1 MPGIDWLAGCV
12 PVAGALDACPQLMLH
27 KMLPIR
33 MELKI
38 AIRLRIGSPPTISVD
53 INPAGKRMFLQDFRW
68 LPAIT
73 EVIGWSQVAR
83 KHCADWQQCLVS
95 GTPNSLTIASIT
107 FLFFAGALG
116 GALNSVA
123 GGGSFIAFPAL
134 LFTGVP
140 PIPANAT
147 NTIALWTAAAA
158 SGGAYRNRLDVPRR
172 VMIPLLAASLAGGL
186 IGAILLLKTPPQTFM
201 RVLPWLTL
209 GATLLF
215 AFGKKLAGGRK
226 SVIEHEASSGALAG
240 TTLFQ
245 LCVAVYGGYFGGGM
259 GIVML
264 AMLAVLGMT
273 DIHAMNALKS
283 VLGFV
288 INGVAVVTFIVARAV
303 YWKHGIV
310 MIAGGI
316 VGGYVGAHYAQKL
329 PQSWIRIFVVL
340 VGAGM
345 TVYFFWKSY

>member
-1 MPGIDWLAGCV
+1 MTL
-12 PVAGALDACPQLMLH
+12 
-27 KMLPIR
+27 
-33 MELKI
+33 E
-38 AIRLRIGSPPTISVD
+38 TI
-53 INPAGKRMFLQDFRW
+53 I
-68 LPAIT
+68 
-73 EVIGWSQVAR
+73 
-83 KHCADWQQCLVS
+83 
-95 GTPNSLTIASIT
+95 
-107 FLFFAGALG
+107 FLFAAGVLG

-147 NTIALWTAAAA
+147 NTIALWTGAAA
-158 SGGAYRNRLDVPRR
+158 SGGAYRKRLDVARR
-172 VMIPLLAASLAGGL
+172 VMIPLLAASLTGGL
-186 IGAILLLKTPPQTFM
+186 LGAYLLLKTPAHTFM

-215 AFGKKLAGGRK
+215 AFGKRLAGGRR
-226 SVIEHEASSGALAG
+226 SVIEHETAGAALFGA
-240 TTLFQ
+240 TLFQ
-245 LCVAVYGGYFGGGM
+245 FVVAVYGGYFGGGM

-283 VLGFV
+283 LMGFV
-288 INGVAVVTFIVARAV
+288 INGVAVVTFVLARAV
-303 YWKHGIV
+303 YWKHGII
-310 MIAGGI
+310 MIMGAI
-316 VGGYVGAHYAQKL
+316 FGGYLGAHYAMKM
-329 PQSWIRIFVVL
+329 PQVWIRWFVVA

>member
-1 MPGIDWLAGCV
+1 LT
-12 PVAGALDACPQLMLH
+12 L
-27 KMLPIR
+27 
-33 MELKI
+33 E
-38 AIRLRIGSPPTISVD
+38 
-53 INPAGKRMFLQDFRW
+53 F
-68 LPAIT
+68 
-73 EVIGWSQVAR
+73 VI
-83 KHCADWQQCLVS
+83 
-95 GTPNSLTIASIT
+95 
-107 FLFFAGALG
+107 FLFFAGVLG

-158 SGGAYRNRLDVPRR
+158 SGGAYRSRLDVPRR
-172 VMIPLLAASLAGGL
+172 VMIPLLAASLVGGL
-186 IGAILLLKTPPQTFM
+186 AGAFLLLKTPAHTFM
-201 RVLPWLTL
+201 RMLPWLTL

-215 AFGKKLAGGRK
+215 AFGKKLAGGRT
-226 SVIEHEASSGALAG
+226 SMIEHEVSNAALAG

-264 AMLAVLGMT
+264 AMLAILGMT
-273 DIHAMNALKS
+273 DIHAMNALKT
-283 VLGFV
+283 VMGFV

-310 MIAGGI
+310 MIIGGI
-316 VGGYVGAHYAQKL
+316 VGGYLGAHYALKM
-329 PQSWIRIFVVL
+329 PPKWIRVFVVT

-345 TVYFFWKSY
+345 TVYFFWESY

>member
-1 MPGIDWLAGCV
+1 MHWPLPELSV
-12 PVAGALDACPQLMLH
+12 THNYLTPQ
-27 KMLPIR
+27 
-33 MELKI
+33 
-38 AIRLRIGSPPTISVD
+38 TI
-53 INPAGKRMFLQDFRW
+53 L
-68 LPAIT
+68 
-73 EVIGWSQVAR
+73 
-83 KHCADWQQCLVS
+83 
-95 GTPNSLTIASIT
+95 

-147 NTIALWTAAAA
+147 NTIALWTGAAA

-172 VMIPLLAASLAGGL
+172 VMIPLLAASLIGGL
-186 IGAILLLKTPPQTFM
+186 TGAFLLLKTPAHTFM

-215 AFGKKLAGGRK
+215 AFGKKLAGDRR
-226 SVIEHEASSGALAG
+226 SVIEHEASTAALAA

-245 LCVAVYGGYFGGGM
+245 FCVAIYGGYFGGGM

-283 VLGFV
+283 LMGFV
-288 INGVAVVTFIVARAV
+288 INGVAVITFIVAGAV
-303 YWKHGIV
+303 YWWHGII

-316 VGGYVGAHYAQKL
+316 AGGYLGAHYAMKM
-329 PQSWIRIFVVL
+329 PQASIRWFVVL

>member
-1 MPGIDWLAGCV
+1 M
-12 PVAGALDACPQLMLH
+12 
-27 KMLPIR
+27 
-33 MELKI
+33 
-38 AIRLRIGSPPTISVD
+38 
-53 INPAGKRMFLQDFRW
+53 
-68 LPAIT
+68 
-73 EVIGWSQVAR
+73 
-83 KHCADWQQCLVS
+83 
-95 GTPNSLTIASIT
+95 
-107 FLFFAGALG
+107 
-116 GALNSVA
+116 NSVA

-134 LFTGVP
+134 LFSGVP

-158 SGGAYRNRLDVPRR
+158 SGGAYRRRLDMPRR
-172 VMIPLLAASLAGGL
+172 VMVPLLGASLLGGVAG
-186 IGAILLLKTPPQTFM
+186 AVLLLKTPAHTFM

-215 AFGKKLAGGRK
+215 MFGKRLAGGRR
-226 SVIEHEASSGALAG
+226 SIVEHEASSAALAG
-240 TTLFQ
+240 ATLFQ
-245 LCVAVYGGYFGGGM
+245 LGVAVYGGYFGGGM

-264 AMLAVLGMT
+264 AMLAALGMT

-283 VLGFV
+283 VMGFV
-288 INGVAVVTFIVARAV
+288 INGVAVVTFVVARAV

-316 VGGYVGAHYAQKL
+316 AGGYLGAHYAQKM
-329 PQSWIRIFVVL
+329 PQVWIRSFVVL

>member
-1 MPGIDWLAGCV
+1 M
-12 PVAGALDACPQLMLH
+12 
-27 KMLPIR
+27 
-33 MELKI
+33 
-38 AIRLRIGSPPTISVD
+38 TI
-53 INPAGKRMFLQDFRW
+53 
-68 LPAIT
+68 
-73 EVIGWSQVAR
+73 E
-83 KHCADWQQCLVS
+83 
-95 GTPNSLTIASIT
+95 SIL

-158 SGGAYRNRLDVPRR
+158 SGGAYRKRLDVPRR
-172 VMIPLLAASLAGGL
+172 VMIPLLTVSLLGGL
-186 IGAILLLKTPPQTFM
+186 LGALLLLKTPAQTFM

-215 AFGKKLAGGRK
+215 AFGKKLAGSRQ
-226 SVIEHEASSGALAG
+226 SVIEQDHEASTAALAG

-245 LCVAVYGGYFGGGM
+245 LCVAIYGGYFGGGM

-288 INGVAVVTFIVARAV
+288 INGVAVITFIVAGAV

-310 MIAGGI
+310 MIAGGM
-316 VGGYVGAHYAQKL
+316 VGGYVGAHYALKM
-329 PQSWIRIFVVL
+329 PQSWIRTFVVL
-340 VGAGM
+340 VGAAM